1 MAPDPTEPNPRP
13 ARSLAAPAAVVGGT
27 PPFPQAPGFA
37 LPLEGPGGQLA
48 GRLLDARIVVVGG
61 EIDDALANSVCSQ
74 LLVLDAA
81 SPGRIP
87 GAPGRPGD
95 TPGPPGDPG
104 RDISLYI
111 NSPGGSVDAGFAI
124 YDTMRSLESDVA
136 TVAMGLAAS
145 MGQFLLVAG
154 TAGKRYALR
163 HSQILMHQ
171 PLGRMSGVASDIV
184 VHADHIA
191 YLRRLMAE
199 RIALHTGQPEDRI
212 VADFDRDR
220 WFTAAEAQEYGMV
233 DHVLDRRSQLP
244 SGKTR
249 AGVS

>member
-1 MAPDPTEPNPRP
+1 MATEPTEHPLVPGF
-13 ARSLAAPAAVVGGT
+13 AAPALA
-27 PPFPQAPGFA
+27 
-37 LPLEGPGGQLA
+37 PGGQLA

-61 EIDDALANSVCSQ
+61 EIDDGLANTVCSQ
-74 LLVLDAA
+74 LLVLDAL
-81 SPGRIP
+81 
-87 GAPGRPGD
+87 
-95 TPGPPGDPG
+95 DPG

-171 PLGRMSGVASDIV
+171 PLGQMSGVASDIV

-191 YLRRLMAE
+191 QLRRLMAE
-199 RIALHTGQPEDRI
+199 RIAFHTGQPEERV

-220 WFTAAEAQEYGMV
+220 WFTATEAQRYGMV
-233 DHVLDRRSQLP
+233 DHVLDRRSQLLN
-244 SGKTR
+244 GAAR

>member
-1 MAPDPTEPNPRP
+1 MAPEPTAPTTP
-13 ARSLAAPAAVVGGT
+13 A
-27 PPFPQAPGFA
+27 PFIPGFA
-37 LPLEGPGGQLA
+37 SPLGSAAHLTE
-48 GRLLDARIVVVGG
+48 RLLDARIVVVSGQ
-61 EIDDALANSVCSQ
+61 IDDALATSVCSQ
-74 LLVLDAA
+74 LLVLEGLD
-81 SPGRIP
+81 R
-87 GAPGRPGD
+87 R
-95 TPGPPGDPG
+95 

-124 YDTMRSLESDVA
+124 YDTMQSLACDVV

-154 TAGKRYALR
+154 TPGKRFALR

-171 PLGRMSGVASDIV
+171 PLGQMSGVASDIL

-199 RIALHTGQPEDRI
+199 RIAFHTGQSEERI

-220 WFTAAEAQEYGMV
+220 WFTAVEAQEYGMI
-233 DHVLDRRSQLP
+233 DAVLDSQAQLRALP
-244 SGKTR
+244 ARQKT
-249 AGVS
+249 GI

>member
-1 MAPDPTEPNPRP
+1 MAPEPTEPTR
-13 ARSLAAPAAVVGGT
+13 T
-27 PPFPQAPGFA
+27 QPPVPGFA
-37 LPLEGPGGQLA
+37 VPLDVPGVHLA

-61 EIDDALANSVCSQ
+61 QIDDTLANAVCSQ
-74 LLVLDAA
+74 LLVLDAL
-81 SPGRIP
+81 
-87 GAPGRPGD
+87 
-95 TPGPPGDPG
+95 DPG
-104 RDISLYI
+104 RDISLYV

-124 YDTMRSLESDVA
+124 YDTMRSLDSDVA

-171 PLGRMSGVASDIV
+171 PLGQMSGVASDIL

-199 RIALHTGQPEDRI
+199 RIAFHTGQPEERI

-220 WFTAAEAQEYGMV
+220 WFTATEALEYGMI
-233 DHVLDRRSQLP
+233 DAVLDHRCQLP
-244 SGKTR
+244 SAPARTR
-249 AGVS
+249 SKS

>member
-1 MAPDPTEPNPRP
+1 MAPEPTTPTTPNTP
-13 ARSLAAPAAVVGGT
+13 A
-27 PPFPQAPGFA
+27 PFIPGFA
-37 LPLEGPGGQLA
+37 SPLGSAAHLTE
-48 GRLLDARIVVVGG
+48 RLLDARIVVVSGQ
-61 EIDDALANSVCSQ
+61 IDDALATSVCSQ
-74 LLVLDAA
+74 LLVLESLD
-81 SPGRIP
+81 R
-87 GAPGRPGD
+87 R
-95 TPGPPGDPG
+95 

-124 YDTMRSLESDVA
+124 YDTMQSLGCDVV

-154 TAGKRYALR
+154 TPGKRFALR

-171 PLGRMSGVASDIV
+171 PLGQMSGVASDIL

-199 RIALHTGQPEDRI
+199 RIAFHTGQSQEQI

-220 WFTAAEAQEYGMV
+220 WFTAVEAQEYGMI
-233 DHVLDRRSQLP
+233 DAVLDSQGQLRSLP
-244 SGKTR
+244 PRQKT
-249 AGVS
+249 GV